1 MLKDPL
7 KNISKISEKTLKKRW
22 KQDVLI
28 EISLASSQTR
38 QIFRLDESFI
48 GKYKGRINGQLF
60 CLYIDNQLNTNL

>member
-48 GKYKGRINGQLF
+48 GKYKGR
-60 CLYIDNQLNTNL
+60 